1 MRAFKFAAIFSLAI
15 GIVPS
20 FALPSGDAPNP
31 ILASRETVWTSPRE
45 GIINANILS
54 KRASGDD
61 SYYGDAGEEQQ
72 PLFDSN
78 DLNVSIEGLTT
89 GDWRERILASA
100 TTKEEEEELNKRF
113 SKYKRTKNG
122 PPMRRKK
129 KKGEPS
135 GKMKK
140 S

>member
-1 MRAFKFAAIFSLAI
+1 MRASKFAAIFSLAV

-54 KRASGDD
+54 KRGSRHDP
-61 SYYGDAGEEQQ
+61 YYGDSGEEQQ

-78 DLNVSIEGLTT
+78 DLNVSIEDLTT
-89 GDWRERILASA
+89 QHWQEQALAGA
-100 TTKEEEEELNKRF
+100 TTKKEVETVIKIL
-113 SKYKRTKNG
+113 SKFKGTMNG
-122 PPMRRKK
+122 PAMLLKNKK
-129 KKGEPS
+129 EERS
-135 GKMKK
+135 GKT
-140 S
+140 

>member
-61 SYYGDAGEEQQ
+61 PYGDSEWPCDASQEE
-72 PLFDSN
+72 
-78 DLNVSIEGLTT
+78 
-89 GDWRERILASA
+89 SA
-100 TTKEEEEELNKRF
+100 V
-113 SKYKRTKNG
+113 G
-122 PPMRRKK
+122 
-129 KKGEPS
+129 
-135 GKMKK
+135 
-140 S
+140 